1 MRRALTWQLVI
12 GAAIIGGWIFLG
24 LAAPLLTSVDPL
36 KSTTLII
43 DGPRSVLAPY
53 DPGTYGYPL
62 GSDRNG
68 RDLWA
73 GVIYGARATLTI
85 AFVVLAVRLVV
96 GTALGAL
103 AGWFA
108 GSPLDRGVSALID
121 AFGAFP
127 TVLFAMLWI
136 FAFDIR
142 SGVSAFA
149 AALAIT
155 GWWGFGRATRSAVV
169 ALRGR
174 PFLEAARSLGLSEF
188 AVFARHV
195 LPNLLPMLAV
205 AAALEAS
212 AILLVLGE
220 LGFLGI
226 VVGGGQ
232 NVSTDVTGRGGG
244 TEFIF
249 ATTEWGAILA
259 QGKFEIY
266 RAQWIA
272 LVPATA
278 FASAILGFNLMGHGL
293 RTFFERAPV
302 ALGKLLSLRTGFALV
317 AIFVAFRV
325 ASPYVGPAGS
335 YVPIA
340 REFDAAK
347 ARAHVDWLADPAR
360 AGRYTGSPGYN
371 ESARYVADQFKSIG
385 LEPIGSDG
393 TYFQNWGTNLV
404 RLSSM
409 PVFERT
415 GDDPRIYAPRAD
427 FSERVGGRA
436 GSGTAEG
443 NVVYVGGGIRTQD
456 YSDYQGT
463 HPEGNIVLIAG
474 PTQGDPIDA
483 AIRSGAKAV
492 IFVARPELGIIR
504 PSYSA
509 FFEKDVIPVITVT
522 EAVADELIAPSGK
535 RIADLRSALEE
546 RRRRA
551 DQRPSLVRSS
561 PEPLSFDTP
570 THVRIQVSLRPPEPV
585 RTMNVVGML
594 RGSDPERA
602 KKFVIIGGHLDGV
615 GTDPDGTVFQ
625 AANDNASGP
634 AVTIEIARVLA
645 ANKAML
651 KNSVIFVAF
660 AGEEEG
666 LLGSEAFLANAV
678 TQPWRAENIVA
689 FIDLDM
695 EGCCGGLAASDES
708 FELHQRLHSAA
719 DRLGY
724 DLDYPSSI
732 GGSDHFTFLR
742 RRVPAVMVSGTEL
755 GPFHTVGDTPTTVDP
770 ARLRASGEVVLQS
783 VLEMAATG

>member
-12 GAAIIGGWIFLG
+12 GAAIVGAWIVLG
-24 LAAPLLTSVDPL
+24 LAAPVLTNVDPL

-43 DGPRSVLAPY
+43 DGPRSVLAPF

-73 GVIYGARATLTI
+73 GVMYGARATLTI

-96 GTALGAL
+96 GTTLGAI

-108 GSPLDRGVSALID
+108 GGTVDRAISALID

-205 AAALEAS
+205 AGALEAS

-232 NVSTDVTGRGGG
+232 TVSTDVTGRGGG

-266 RAQWIA
+266 RAAWIA

-278 FASAILGFNLMGHGL
+278 FASAILGFNLFGHGL
-293 RTFFERAPV
+293 RTLFERAPV
-302 ALGKLLSLRTGFALV
+302 AFGKVLSLRTAFVVV
-317 AIFVAFRV
+317 AVFVAFRV
-325 ASPYVGPAGS
+325 ATPYVGPAGS
-335 YVPIA
+335 FVAVA
-340 REFDAAK
+340 REFDAAR
-347 ARAHVDWLADPAR
+347 ARAHIDWLSDPAR
-360 AGRYTGSPGYN
+360 GGRYSGSSGYN
-371 ESARYVADQFKSIG
+371 DSARYVADQFKEIG
-385 LEPIGSDG
+385 LEPLGSDG
-393 TYFQNWGTNLV
+393 TYFQNWGTNIVKLT
-404 RLSSM
+404 SM
-409 PVFERT
+409 PVLERI
-415 GDDPRIYAPRAD
+415 GEDPKVYQPRAD

-483 AIRSGAKAV
+483 AIRSGARAV
-492 IFVARPELGIIR
+492 IFVSPVDRGIIR
-504 PSYSA
+504 PSYVA
-509 FFEKDVIPVITVT
+509 FFEKDTLPVITVS

-535 RIADLRSALEE
+535 HIADLRRTLEE
-546 RRRRA
+546 RRRRS
-551 DQRPSLVRSS
+551 DLRPSLVRSA

-570 THVRIQVSLRPPEPV
+570 TRVRIKVSLGPLEPI

-594 RGSDPERA
+594 RGSDVERA
-602 KKFVIIGGHLDGV
+602 KKFVVIGGHLDGI
-615 GTDPDGTVFQ
+615 GTEPNGTIYP

-634 AVTIEIARVLA
+634 AVTIEVARVLA
-645 ANKAML
+645 AKKEL
-651 KNSVIFVAF
+651 LRNSVIFVAF

-666 LLGSEAFLANAV
+666 LVGSEAFLANAV
-678 TQPWRAENIVA
+678 TTPYRADNIVA
-689 FIDLDM
+689 FINLDM
-695 EGCCGGLAASDES
+695 NGCCGNLAASDES
-708 FELHQRLHSAA
+708 FALHQRVKSAA

-724 DLDYPSSI
+724 DLDYPSGI
-732 GGSDHFTFLR
+732 GGSDHFSFLR
-742 RRVPAVMVSGTEL
+742 RRVPAVMITGTEV
-755 GPFHTVGDTPTTVDP
+755 GPFHTVGDTPTTVDA
-770 ARLRASGEVVLQS
+770 ARLRESGEVVLQS

>member
-1 MRRALTWQLVI
+1 MRRALTWQLVL
-12 GAAIIGGWIFLG
+12 GAAIIGGWILIG
-24 LAAPLLTSVDPL
+24 VAAPLLTNVDPL
-36 KSTTLII
+36 KSTTLIV
-43 DGPRSVLAPY
+43 DGTRSVLAPY
-53 DPGTYGYPL
+53 DPGTYGFPL
-62 GSDRNG
+62 GSDRSG
-68 RDLWA
+68 RDLWT
-73 GVIYGARATLTI
+73 GVMYGARATFTI
-85 AFVVLAVRLVV
+85 AFVVLVVRLVV

-108 GSPLDRGVSALID
+108 GSSLDRGVSALID

-136 FAFDIR
+136 LAFDIR

-174 PFLEAARSLGLSEF
+174 PFLEAARALGLSEF
-188 AVFARHV
+188 ALFARHV

-259 QGKFEIY
+259 QGRFEIFN
-266 RAQWIA
+266 AAWIA
-272 LVPATA
+272 LVPAVA
-278 FASAILGFNLMGHGL
+278 FASAVLGFNLLGHGL

-302 ALGKLLSLRTGFALV
+302 ALGKLLSLRTAMAVL
-317 AIFVAFRV
+317 AIFIAFRL

-335 YVPIA
+335 YVAVA
-340 REFDAAK
+340 REFDAAR

-360 AGRYTGSPGYN
+360 SGRYTGSPGYD
-371 ESARYVADQFKSIG
+371 EAARYVADQFKALG
-385 LEPIGSDG
+385 LEPAGADG
-393 TYFQNWGTNLV
+393 TYFQPFGTNIVKLTA
-404 RLSSM
+404 M
-409 PVFERT
+409 PVFERV
-415 GDDPRIYAPRAD
+415 GDGAKRYAPRVHFA
-427 FSERVGGRA
+427 ERVGGRA
-436 GSGTAEG
+436 GGGTAEG
-443 NVVYVGGGIRTQD
+443 KVVYVGGGIRTQA

-483 AIRSGAKAV
+483 AIRAGAKAV
-492 IFVARPELGIIR
+492 IFVIPPERGVIR
-504 PSYSA
+504 FSYSS
-509 FFEKDVIPVITVT
+509 FFERDTLPVISVS

-535 RIADLRSALEE
+535 RIADLRKTLEE

-551 DQRPSLVRSS
+551 ELRPSLERTA

-570 THVRIQVSLRPPEPV
+570 TRVRIAVPIGPPEPV

-594 RGSDPERA
+594 RGGDAERA
-602 KKFVIIGGHLDGV
+602 KKFVVIGGHLDGI
-615 GTDPDGTVFQ
+615 GTDPDGTVFPG
-625 AANDNASGP
+625 ANDNASGP
-634 AVTIEIARVLA
+634 AVTIEVARVLVA
-645 ANKAML
+645 KKAML
-651 KNSVIFVAF
+651 KNSIVFVAF
-660 AGEEEG
+660 SAEEIG
-666 LLGSEAFLANAV
+666 LIGSEGFVSYSV
-678 TQPWRAENIVA
+678 TTPFRADNVIA
-689 FIDLDM
+689 FINLDM
-695 EGCCGGLAASDES
+695 EGCCGDLAASDEN
-708 FELHQRLHSAA
+708 FALHQRLKAA
-719 DRLGY
+719 AERLGY
-724 DLDYPSSI
+724 GLTYTPGV
-732 GGSDHFTFLR
+732 GGSDHFTYLR
-742 RRVPAVMVSGTEL
+742 RRVPAVMISGTEV
-755 GPFHTVGDTPTTVDP
+755 GPFHTVGDTPATVDP
-770 ARLRASGEVVLQS
+770 ARLRASGQVVLQS
-783 VLEMAATG
+783 VLEMAAS

>member
-1 MRRALTWQLVI
+1 MRRALTWQLILGV
-12 GAAIIGGWIFLG
+12 AIIGGWIVIG

-36 KSTTLII
+36 KGTTLII
-43 DGPRSVLAPY
+43 DGSRSVLAPY

-62 GSDRNG
+62 GSDRSG
-68 RDLWA
+68 RDLWT
-73 GVIYGARATLTI
+73 GVMYGARATLTI
-85 AFVVLAVRLVV
+85 AFVVLAVRLLV
-96 GTALGAL
+96 GTTLGAL

-108 GSPLDRGVSALID
+108 GSSLDRGVSALID

-169 ALRGR
+169 ALRGK
-174 PFLEAARSLGLSEF
+174 PFLEAARSTGLSEF
-188 AVFARHV
+188 AVFTRHV
-195 LPNLLPMLAV
+195 MPNLLPMLAI

-244 TEFIF
+244 SEFIF

-266 RAQWIA
+266 RAAWIA
-272 LVPATA
+272 LVPAAA
-278 FASAILGFNLMGHGL
+278 FASAIFGFNLMGHGL

-302 ALGKLLSLRTGFALV
+302 ALGKLLSLRTAMAVL
-317 AIFVAFRV
+317 AIFIAFRV
-325 ASPYVGPAGS
+325 ASPYLGPAGS
-335 YVPIA
+335 YVAVA
-340 REFDAAK
+340 REFDASR

-371 ESARYVADQFKSIG
+371 DAARYVADQFKEIG
-385 LEPIGSDG
+385 LQPAGNDG
-393 TYFQNWGTNLV
+393 TYFQNWGTNVVKLT
-404 RLSSM
+404 SM
-409 PVFERT
+409 PVLERV
-415 GDDPRIYAPRAD
+415 GDGAKRYTPRVD
-427 FSERVGGRA
+427 FAERVGGRA
-436 GSGTAEG
+436 AGGTAEG

-463 HPEGNIVLIAG
+463 HAEGNIVLIAG

-492 IFVARPELGIIR
+492 IFVASEELGVIR
-504 PSYSA
+504 FSYSS
-509 FFEKDVIPVITVT
+509 FFERDTIPVLSVT
-522 EAVADELIAPSGK
+522 EAVADELIASSGK
-535 RIADLRSALEE
+535 RIADLRRTLEE

-551 DQRPSLVRSS
+551 EQRPSLVRSA
-561 PEPLSFDTP
+561 PEPLSFDT
-570 THVRIQVSLRPPEPV
+570 TTRVRVQVSLAPIEPV

-594 RGSDPERA
+594 PGSDPERA
-602 KKFVIIGGHLDGV
+602 KKFVIIGGHLDGI
-615 GTDPDGTVFQ
+615 GTDPDGTIFP

-634 AVTIEIARVLA
+634 AVTIEVARVLA
-645 ANKAML
+645 ANKEML
-651 KNSVIFVAF
+651 QNSVIFVMF
-660 AGEEEG
+660 SGEEEG
-666 LLGSEAFLANAV
+666 LIGSEAFVSNSV
-678 TQPWRAENIVA
+678 TTPYRPDNVVA
-689 FIDLDM
+689 FINLDM
-695 EGCCGGLAASDES
+695 TGCCGGLAASDEN
-708 FELHQRLHSAA
+708 FTLHQRVKSAA
-719 DRLGY
+719 ERLGY
-724 DLDYPSSI
+724 DLDYTPGF
-732 GGSDHFTFLR
+732 GGSDHFAFLR
-742 RRVPAVMVSGTEL
+742 RRVPAVMIGGTEF
-755 GPFHTVGDTPTTVDP
+755 GPFHTTGDLPHTVDP

-783 VLEMAATG
+783 VLEMAATQ

>member
-1 MRRALTWQLVI
+1 MRRALTWQLILGV
-12 GAAIIGGWIFLG
+12 AIIGGWIFLG
-24 LAAPLLTSVDPL
+24 LAAPLLTNVDPL
-36 KSTTLII
+36 KGTTLII
-43 DGPRSVLAPY
+43 DGSRSVLAPY

-96 GTALGAL
+96 GTSLGAL

-108 GSPLDRGVSALID
+108 GSSLDRGVSALID

-142 SGVSAFA
+142 SGISAFA
-149 AALAIT
+149 IALAIT
-155 GWWGFGRATRSAVV
+155 GWWGFGHATRSAVV
-169 ALRGR
+169 QLRGR

-195 LPNLLPMLAV
+195 LPNLLPMLSV

-266 RAQWIA
+266 RAAWIA
-272 LVPATA
+272 LVPAAA
-278 FASAILGFNLMGHGL
+278 FASAILGFNLVGHGL

-302 ALGKLLSLRTGFALV
+302 ALGKLLSLRTAFAV
-317 AIFVAFRV
+317 VSIFIAFRL
-325 ASPYVGPAGS
+325 ASPYIGPAGG
-335 YVPIA
+335 YVALA
-340 REFDAAK
+340 REFDATR
-347 ARAHVDWLADPAR
+347 ARAHVDWLSDPAR
-360 AGRYTGSPGYN
+360 GGRYTGSPGYN
-371 ESARYVADQFKSIG
+371 DSARYVADQFKAIG
-385 LEPIGSDG
+385 LEPLGSDG
-393 TYFQNWGTNLV
+393 TYFQNWGTNIV
-404 RLSSM
+404 KLSAM
-409 PVFERT
+409 PVFERLS
-415 GDDPRIYAPRAD
+415 DDPKHYQPRTD
-427 FSERVGGRA
+427 FSERVGGRG

-492 IFVARPELGIIR
+492 IFVTAPNLGVIR

-509 FFEKDVIPVITVT
+509 FFEKDTLPVITVS

-535 RIADLRSALEE
+535 HIADLRATLEE
-546 RRRRA
+546 RRRRSE
-551 DQRPSLVRSS
+551 QRPSLIRSA

-570 THVRIQVSLRPPEPV
+570 TRVRIEVSFGALQPV

-602 KKFVIIGGHLDGV
+602 KKFVVVGGHLDGV
-615 GTDPDGTVFQ
+615 GTDPDGTVYP

-634 AVTIEIARVLA
+634 AVTIEVARVLA
-645 ANKAML
+645 AQKGML
-651 KNSVIFVAF
+651 KNSIIFVAF
-660 AGEEEG
+660 SGEEEG
-666 LLGSEAFLANAV
+666 LIGSEAFLANAI
-678 TQPWRAENIVA
+678 TTPYRADNIVA
-689 FIDLDM
+689 YINLDM
-695 EGCCGGLAASDES
+695 EGCCGGLAASDEN
-708 FELHQRLHSAA
+708 FALHQRIKSAA
-719 DRLGY
+719 ERLGY
-724 DLDYPSSI
+724 DLEYPSGI

-742 RRVPAVMVSGTEL
+742 RRVPAVMITGTEV
-755 GPFHTVGDTPTTVDP
+755 GPFHTIGDTPATVDV
-770 ARLRASGEVVLQS
+770 ARIRASGEVVLQS
-783 VLEMAATG
+783 VLEMAATQ